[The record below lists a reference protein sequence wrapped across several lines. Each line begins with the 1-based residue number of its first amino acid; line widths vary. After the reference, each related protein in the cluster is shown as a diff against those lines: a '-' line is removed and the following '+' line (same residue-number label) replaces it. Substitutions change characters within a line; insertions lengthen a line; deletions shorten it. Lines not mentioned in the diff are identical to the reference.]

1 MKKFLSAS
9 DKKRNGKRFNFRPA
23 LFSAAFFA
31 LGIAFSYSHLFL
43 RASPWWLLCAVPVF
57 FVVLLS
63 TKDKA
68 KALAALALL
77 FCCFSVGALRFSCEI
92 EEFRACKVY
101 TGEHTVAGTV
111 TEKNDY
117 GGFSRIVLSE
127 LSIDGERAEG
137 KLAAALGGSFSKKV
151 ALSDRVLFSGT
162 LETDVSLF
170 GDYGF
175 KSDDVSKKIRY
186 TANVASLSVTGK
198 EFDLFRAARSRMRRV
213 IYAGMDE
220 ESASVTY
227 ALLTGD
233 TSGIES
239 GLLENVRL
247 GGVAHIFA
255 VSGLH
260 VGALYSFCRLLID
273 KTRLR
278 GLPALVRFFLTAA
291 ALVFYGGVC
300 GFSASVVRAM
310 VMCLVLYASA
320 LLGIKSDLLE
330 NTGVAALFLL
340 ALHPVALFD
349 TGFLLSFAAC
359 LSIGFLSRSLQ
370 GGILALFPRGRRV
383 AEANRKSGKERSK
396 YTGDANAFPFKKA
409 EKGQEGTENSA
420 CPEAVFKAPGGFG
433 RISDEKLVGPL
444 TFGEADKKSAFD
456 PAALSERGL
465 QEQGKREDKI
475 SVPETGAKRIPPVG
489 NGVCEFYIDGRGL
502 VRKVDKPL
510 GLGERVKQAVASFL
524 SVSLAAQIGTAPV
537 LLASFGY
544 VSLCSLLLNCLFV
557 PLIGAVFALL
567 LALVFFSCLL
577 PLGAAPVLLYLPSVF
592 WSAALLVFHAADFS
606 FVLTGFKLGAAAILY
621 YAIVVLLSGK
631 INIER
636 KKKRFL
642 FLLFLCAFVFLASWI
657 NAETPAF
664 LSHAS
669 ISCVFIKNVL

>member
-340 ALHPVALFD
+340 ALHPVALRLAFPSD
-349 TGFLLSFAAC
+349 SFPVPFKAGSSPC
-359 LSIGFLSRSLQ
+359 SRAEDALRRRIENQ
-370 GGILALFPRGRRV
+370 GRSVANIRGTRMRFHLKKRKRDKKGRRT
-383 AEANRKSGKERSK
+383 RR
-396 YTGDANAFPFKKA
+396 
-409 EKGQEGTENSA
+409 
-420 CPEAVFKAPGGFG
+420 
-433 RISDEKLVGPL
+433 
-444 TFGEADKKSAFD
+444 
-456 PAALSERGL
+456 
-465 QEQGKREDKI
+465 
-475 SVPETGAKRIPPVG
+475 VP
-489 NGVCEFYIDGRGL
+489 
-502 VRKVDKPL
+502 
-510 GLGERVKQAVASFL
+510 
-524 SVSLAAQIGTAPV
+524 
-537 LLASFGY
+537 
-544 VSLCSLLLNCLFV
+544 
-557 PLIGAVFALL
+557 
-567 LALVFFSCLL
+567 
-577 PLGAAPVLLYLPSVF
+577 
-592 WSAALLVFHAADFS
+592 
-606 FVLTGFKLGAAAILY
+606 
-621 YAIVVLLSGK
+621 
-631 INIER
+631 
-636 KKKRFL
+636 KRFL
-642 FLLFLCAFVFLASWI
+642 KRPAAS
-657 NAETPAF
+657 AGFPT
-664 LSHAS
+664 
-669 ISCVFIKNVL
+669 KNSSAR